1 MVEKKLKQI
10 AQKENGNYS
19 INDYAISF
27 TDGSRSPQS
36 EYKIDFVYKDC
47 RIYIIIQTGHV
58 EFANIICEL
67 SSYIRPLDFKI
78 DSTSP
83 FENLFLRRS
92 SRFNIECDNAN
103 FKSFLENDALTV
115 FDDMMNTQN
124 FNPTIFTENEG
135 LRQKIKIEHHLAF
148 PKWIE
153 SIDIINAFLKK
164 VIDELKSDNRYISNA
179 DYRHKN

>member
-1 MVEKKLKQI
+1 MVIVNVMVEKKLKQI

-83 FENLFLRRS
+83 FENLFPRRS
-92 SRFNIECDNAN
+92 LYFFVFSICSKSKSN
-103 FKSFLENDALTV
+103 FSETLFL
-115 FDDMMNTQN
+115 
-124 FNPTIFTENEG
+124 
-135 LRQKIKIEHHLAF
+135 F
-148 PKWIE
+148 P
-153 SIDIINAFLKK
+153 
-164 VIDELKSDNRYISNA
+164 V
-179 DYRHKN
+179 